1 MGDYNL
7 PVTINFSQEELF
19 RYSRHLMIPEV
30 GLEGQRKLKAS
41 SVLIIGAGGL
51 GSPVG
56 LYLAAAGV
64 GRIGLVDDDVIEAS
78 NLQRQIMHDSLHIGQ
93 LKAESGRERLLA
105 LNPFVQVDAFDD
117 CFNEKTAN
125 EIAAGYDILVDCSDN
140 FSTRY
145 LINDLCVLTSR
156 PDVYGA
162 VYRFEGQV
170 SVLDA
175 RYGPCYRCIF
185 PEPPP
190 PELSPSCS
198 EAGVFGV
205 LPGVIGSLQ
214 ATEVLK
220 LALGIGSPLYGQM
233 MIYDALDASFQ
244 TIKMPKQPE
253 CMVCGKAPTITSL
266 VDSKRFCADEDLIVL
281 DASEKISPK
290 ELVELLDQ
298 PNPPVLVD
306 VRTPIEQQV
315 SVIEGAISI
324 PLEQLSSR
332 LAELDSQ
339 RETIVFCRTG
349 RRSARAVQVLRN
361 AGFAHVRNLVGGI
374 NAWVQQIRPDLFQ
387 Y

>member
-1 MGDYNL
+1 
-7 PVTINFSQEELF
+7 
-19 RYSRHLMIPEV
+19 MIPEV
-30 GLEGQRKLKAS
+30 GLEGQRKLKAA

-78 NLQRQIMHDSLHIGQ
+78 NLQRQVMHDSLHIGQ

-105 LNPFVQVDAFDD
+105 LNPFIQVDAFDD
-117 CFNEKTAN
+117 CFNEKTAT
-125 EIAAGYDILVDCSDN
+125 EIAASYDILVDCSDN

-145 LINDLCVLTSR
+145 LINDLCVLTGR

-162 VYRFEGQV
+162 IYRFEGQV

-175 RYGPCYRCIF
+175 RYGSCYRCIF

-233 MIYDALDASFQ
+233 MIYDALDASFE
-244 TIKMPKQPE
+244 TVKLPKQPE
-253 CMVCGKAPTITSL
+253 CMVCGKTPTITTL
-266 VDSKRFCADEDLIVL
+266 VDSKRFCADEELIVL
-281 DASEKISPK
+281 AANEKISPK
-290 ELVELLDQ
+290 ELAELLDQ

-315 SVIEGAISI
+315 SVIKGAISI
-324 PLEQLSSR
+324 PLEQLSSH
-332 LAELDSQ
+332 LAELDTQ
-339 RETIVFCRTG
+339 RETILFCRTG
-349 RRSARAVQVLRN
+349 RRSARAVLLLRN
-361 AGFAHVRNLVGGI
+361 AGFAQVKNLVGGI
-374 NAWVQQIRPDLFQ
+374 NAWVEQIRPDLFQ